1 MIKALKSRLHRQSRL
16 ILQGLLHIS
25 IQWSLHHNW
34 ISPFQK
40 TNEHNEGQAPVSSVL
55 IERQPHQ
62 QNSSRLTQSNS
73 DTGMGPAVDRKK
85 RKRRDLLQKDSDFRI
100 NSHKICRG
108 KGQNPIGI
116 RLLTPQGHA
125 NSGSNSLDGRRQ
137 PSAQADGGN
146 PLPWVRPLA
155 LDSMNAEPPKSV
167 AAAAEE
173 G

>member
-116 RLLTPQGHA
+116 RLLTPPGPREFRLQF
-125 NSGSNSLDGRRQ
+125 LGR
-137 PSAQADGGN
+137 
-146 PLPWVRPLA
+146 
-155 LDSMNAEPPKSV
+155 
-167 AAAAEE
+167 AAAA
-173 G
+173 